1 MDMFKVT
8 QLDVADM
15 SVHINSGTIIYN
27 NQVINFSEQDS
38 EILQAPRI
46 GTWLVVLSINSKGHL
61 PSNSSLNKL
70 LILEVNKFISF
81 CV

>member
-38 EILQAPRI
+38 EIFFRI
-46 GTWLVVLSINSKGHL
+46 
-61 PSNSSLNKL
+61 
-70 LILEVNKFISF
+70 
-81 CV
+81 